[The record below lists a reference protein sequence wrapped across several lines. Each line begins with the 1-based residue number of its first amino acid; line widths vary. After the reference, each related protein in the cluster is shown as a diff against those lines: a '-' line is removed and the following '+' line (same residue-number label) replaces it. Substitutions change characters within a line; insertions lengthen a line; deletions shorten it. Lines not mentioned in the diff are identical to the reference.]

1 MFLIIAAG
9 KLRRLIESI
18 PDTDRYT
25 IIVVDDN
32 SNKENFVFKA
42 FLAHRTNVQVF
53 HNDQNKGAGACRNIG
68 LKNARG
74 RWVMFADADDFFVDG
89 AFEIIEEY
97 INSKS
102 DIVFFNAI
110 SDFENSTL
118 ACNRHEN
125 IDRLI
130 RNYDKVSSGR
140 SELLY
145 RMSNPVCKLYSL
157 SFAKDFEFDEVMYSN
172 DVMFSLLTHHNAG
185 SISVDIRPIYCITVS
200 NGSLTGR
207 ITRESVFCR
216 YQVLLR
222 KNAYLRS
229 VDKDEFQSC
238 SCFTYCT
245 L

>member
-1 MFLIIAAG
+1 MNDSITVIVPHYNAAG

-102 DIVFFNAI
+102 DIVFSMQYQFLKTQHWHVI
-110 SDFENSTL
+110 DMRTSIDLLGITL
-118 ACNRHEN
+118 KFH
-125 IDRLI
+125 LVVP
-130 RNYDKVSSGR
+130 NYCTECR
-140 SELLY
+140 IL
-145 RMSNPVCKLYSL
+145 CKLYSL

-185 SISVDIRPIYCITVS
+185 SISVDIRPIYCITAS

-207 ITRESVFCR
+207 ITRESVFVGIRFCLEKMR
-216 YQVLLR
+216 I
-222 KNAYLRS
+222 
-229 VDKDEFQSC
+229 
-238 SCFTYCT
+238 
-245 L
+245 